1 MRVKRIPIRPK
12 CLYIL
17 EPTCSTSDEK
27 AYIVSKWKLV
37 QEKRFYTYEEIAIP
51 KMFFSK
57 KQALLE
63 TTIIG
68 MDLYEMQEN
77 ALNLHLLNYHMT
89 FPQVEAMVKIC
100 MSYLRMFN

>member
-27 AYIVSKWKLV
+27 AYIVSRWKLV
-37 QEKRFYTYEEIAIP
+37 QEKRCYTYEEMAIP

-68 MDLYEMQEN
+68 MDLYEMNEN
-77 ALNLHLLNYHMT
+77 ALNV
-89 FPQVEAMVKIC
+89 P
-100 MSYLRMFN
+100 YLSFEEIENGVLKKLAV

>member
-1 MRVKRIPIRPK
+1 MRDKRILIRPK

-17 EPTCSTSDEK
+17 EPTCSTSEEK

-37 QEKRFYTYEEIAIP
+37 QEKRCYTYDEIAIP

-68 MDLYEMQEN
+68 MDLHEMQEN
-77 ALNLHLLNYHMT
+77 ALNL
-89 FPQVEAMVKIC
+89 P
-100 MSYLRMFN
+100 YLSFEEIENGVLKKLAI

>member
-1 MRVKRIPIRPK
+1 MRDKRIPIRPK

-17 EPTCSTSDEK
+17 EPTCSTSDEE
-27 AYIVSKWKLV
+27 AYLVSKWKLV
-37 QEKRFYTYEEIAIP
+37 QEKRCYTYEEIAIP

-68 MDLYEMQEN
+68 MDLHEMQEN
-77 ALNLHLLNYHMT
+77 ALNL
-89 FPQVEAMVKIC
+89 P
-100 MSYLRMFN
+100 YLSFEEIENGILKELAV

>member
-27 AYIVSKWKLV
+27 AYLVSKWKLV
-37 QEKRFYTYEEIAIP
+37 QEKRCYTYEEMAIP

-68 MDLYEMQEN
+68 MDLYEMNEN
-77 ALNLHLLNYHMT
+77 ALNV
-89 FPQVEAMVKIC
+89 P
-100 MSYLRMFN
+100 YLSFEEIENGVLKMLAV

>member
-1 MRVKRIPIRPK
+1 MRIKRIQIRPK
-12 CLYIL
+12 SLYIL
-17 EPTCSTSDEK
+17 EPTYSTSDEK

-63 TTIIG
+63 TTISG
-68 MDLYEMQEN
+68 MDLHEMQEN
-77 ALNLHLLNYHMT
+77 ALNL
-89 FPQVEAMVKIC
+89 P
-100 MSYLRMFN
+100 YLSFEEIENGVLKKLAV

>member
-27 AYIVSKWKLV
+27 AYLVSKWKLV
-37 QEKRFYTYEEIAIP
+37 QEKRCYTYEEMAIP

-57 KQALLE
+57 KQSLLE

-68 MDLYEMQEN
+68 MDLYEMNEN
-77 ALNLHLLNYHMT
+77 ALNV
-89 FPQVEAMVKIC
+89 P
-100 MSYLRMFN
+100 YLSFEEIENGVLKKLAV

>member
-1 MRVKRIPIRPK
+1 MRDKRIPIRPK

-17 EPTCSTSDEK
+17 EPTCSTSDEE

-37 QEKRFYTYEEIAIP
+37 QEKRCYTYEEIAIP

-68 MDLYEMQEN
+68 MDLHEMQEN
-77 ALNLHLLNYHMT
+77 AWNL
-89 FPQVEAMVKIC
+89 
-100 MSYLRMFN
+100 SYLSFEEIENGILKELAV

>member
-17 EPTCSTSDEK
+17 EPTCSTGDEK
-27 AYIVSKWKLV
+27 AYLVDEKAYLVSKWKLV
-37 QEKRFYTYEEIAIP
+37 QEKRCYTYEEMAIP

-68 MDLYEMQEN
+68 MDLYEMNEN
-77 ALNLHLLNYHMT
+77 ALNV
-89 FPQVEAMVKIC
+89 P
-100 MSYLRMFN
+100 YLSFEEIENGVLKMLAV